1 MRGTGDT
8 LRGMEGRTTSSILI
22 AASPNTVM
30 SVIAD
35 FAAYPAWARLQ
46 AADVVGDG
54 DADGRAQL
62 VRFEVDA
69 GFIRERFVL
78 RYTWHG
84 DERVRWDL
92 AEPGSV
98 ITAMSGAYILAG
110 RSTGTEVTFQLA
122 LAARIQLPGMLR
134 RTVEMA
140 VVSTALKGLRSR
152 VETQMTR

>member
-1 MRGTGDT
+1 
-8 LRGMEGRTTSSILI
+8 MEGRTTSSILI
-22 AASPNTVM
+22 AASPSAVM

-35 FAAYPAWARLQ
+35 FAAYPAWAGLK
-46 AADVVGDG
+46 AADVVGATDT
-54 DADGRAQL
+54 DGRAQL

-84 DERVRWDL
+84 DDRVRWDL

-110 RSTGTEVTFQLA
+110 RSADTEVTFQLA
-122 LAARIQLPGMLR
+122 LSARIQLPGMLR

>member
-1 MRGTGDT
+1 
-8 LRGMEGRTTSSILI
+8 MEGRTTSSIRI
-22 AASPNTVM
+22 AAPQRSVM

-46 AADVVGDG
+46 AADVVGELY
-54 DADGRAQL
+54 ADGRARL

-69 GFIRERFVL
+69 GFVRERFVL
-78 RYTWHG
+78 RYSWQG

-92 AEPGSV
+92 AEPGSM

-110 RSTGTEVTFQLA
+110 GSGGTDVTFELA
-122 LAARIQLPGMLR
+122 IAARIALPGILR
-134 RTVEMA
+134 RTVEMT

-152 VETQMTR
+152 VETQA